1 MKQRKLKKPSLKKV
15 EIYTDGSWKRGIGAG
30 GWSAML
36 IYWPHW
42 KLITSSESPT
52 TISRMELLAVINAL
66 ENLTEPCEV
75 KLVSDSSYVV
85 GCVNDWIRQWKRHGW
100 INHSGKPVAN
110 LDLIMRLHALL
121 EIHRVRATWVK
132 AHTDRTDKHSNA
144 NRIVDYFA
152 QKSAD
157 DHHNLD

>member
-1 MKQRKLKKPSLKKV
+1 
-15 EIYTDGSWKRGIGAG
+15 
-30 GWSAML
+30 
-36 IYWPHW
+36 
-42 KLITSSESPT
+42 
-52 TISRMELLAVINAL
+52 MELLAVINAL

-110 LDLIMRLHALL
+110 LDLIMRLHELL
-121 EIHRVRATWVK
+121 EIHHVRATWVK

-157 DHHNLD
+157 DHRNLD